1 MKKKLL
7 IAALVTAL
15 VLLTGTIV
23 GFAVEAAN
31 KNAEAQAAEKAAAKA
46 AEKQANIDKTM
57 QELGV
62 SSDSEAGEVLLS
74 VLQEKEMTRYDME
87 LYLKAGEEIRKMDHA
102 QIMAKLEEYKDI
114 DETLAK
120 MPFSEAMKIQGF
132 ADRLAQ
138 KLMYEQYADAI
149 AVGEPL
155 YEQYHKALSD
165 YHVYGLI
172 NDGESLERFKK
183 KLEEKPDSHILQ
195 RSVLVLPERLKVWQ
209 LSGDMLKIF
218 ETKKAN
224 GTNITLLT
232 KDMKDIYD
240 FLGSELCYLNNP
252 NNLIVERDYS
262 YIVTRYL
269 AGESV
274 EDIVG

>member
-1 MKKKLL
+1 
-7 IAALVTAL
+7 
-15 VLLTGTIV
+15 
-23 GFAVEAAN
+23 
-31 KNAEAQAAEKAAAKA
+31 
-46 AEKQANIDKTM
+46 
-57 QELGV
+57 
-62 SSDSEAGEVLLS
+62 
-74 VLQEKEMTRYDME
+74 
-87 LYLKAGEEIRKMDHA
+87 
-102 QIMAKLEEYKDI
+102 
-114 DETLAK
+114 
-120 MPFSEAMKIQGF
+120 
-132 ADRLAQ
+132 
-138 KLMYEQYADAI
+138 MYEQYAEAI

-165 YHVYGLI
+165 FYVYGLM
-172 NDGESLERFKK
+172 NDGSDLEKYKK

-240 FLGSELCYLNNP
+240 FLDSELCYLNNP
-252 NNLIVERDYS
+252 SNLIVERDYS

-269 AGESV
+269 AGESI